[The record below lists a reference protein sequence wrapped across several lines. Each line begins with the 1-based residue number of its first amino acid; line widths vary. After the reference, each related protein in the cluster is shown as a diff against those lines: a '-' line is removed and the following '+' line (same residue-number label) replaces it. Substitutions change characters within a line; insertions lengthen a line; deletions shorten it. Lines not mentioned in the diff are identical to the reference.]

1 MLDEVESHFKQ
12 MFPPGHAAFHAV
24 AMDRIRIAEFRGDL
38 EEAARLADR
47 VLAMAEAGER
57 EGSMPVLLRRR
68 AEINVK
74 RRRFALARTD
84 AERAIPLVL
93 ARVPA
98 GEFGGSVGLTYLT
111 LGEALAGEGRPS
123 EARAA
128 LASAIRHLDATV
140 GGDHPATRRA
150 RKLLAHL

>member
-1 MLDEVESHFKQ
+1 
-12 MFPPGHAAFHAV
+12 
-24 AMDRIRIAEFRGDL
+24 MDRIRIAEQRGNLD
-38 EEAARLADR
+38 EAARLADQ
-47 VLAMAEAGER
+47 VLAMAGRASGKDP
-57 EGSMPVLLRRR
+57 PVLLRRR

-74 RRRFALARTD
+74 QRQFAVARAD
-84 AERAIPLVL
+84 AERAIPLLL

-98 GEFGGSVGLTYLT
+98 GGFGGNVGLTYLT

-140 GGDHPATRRA
+140 GGEHPATRRA